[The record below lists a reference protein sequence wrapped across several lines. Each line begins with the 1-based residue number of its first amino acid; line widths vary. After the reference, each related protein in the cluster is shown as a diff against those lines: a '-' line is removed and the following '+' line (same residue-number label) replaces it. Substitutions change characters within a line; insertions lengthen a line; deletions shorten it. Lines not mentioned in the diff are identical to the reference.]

1 MKIHDEYMS
10 FLTTYRESH
19 GNDTCV
25 LMQVGSFFEVYDF
38 RDTTGEFVGNGTHVS
53 RMTNLKFVEK
63 KKGTSIHNTPIMMCG
78 FKDTQVDKYISCLL
92 HYDWTIVLVRQDQ
105 ENPKERNVTN
115 VYTNA
120 TYVVPDTPA
129 VCESSNEM
137 QEFEEN
143 SHYVLTGTSH
153 ENTSS
158 NILLYVYI
166 DESHGYPLSAK
177 EFHYTTSYVITNVF
191 EGTIRVFQETTKCR
205 PEHFVPN
212 ALSLILIES
221 LPKTMYVDVK
231 TNSEDRYTT
240 IITQGFPVESQKRG
254 VFHQKRQYQHNHS
267 KIETYLMLAYTSN
280 LHSVEDSIQL
290 AYYPDISYG
299 LSETIRYIY
308 EARKDLVNYLQIPV
322 WWKHDDVHYTRV
334 LTRAFEQIN
343 MFSSSHHTQ
352 ANPSSTTS
360 VIKLLDKT
368 VTPMGKKEHYER
380 MTHVTYHEETL
391 KQRYNDISTML
402 HAKSGI
408 ISVIRNTWTHMHSF
422 LRIWR
427 SFQQPIVTWSDY
439 LRWIRDISRLSH
451 CVELLCKTDQIMK
464 EQDITFESCASLDHT
479 DSRESAD
486 NFLSTIQSSFNTETR
501 AWSADR
507 YTELDKL
514 HKTRKYMI
522 QHMQNFAS
530 FCSTSIAKENSV
542 KCEMV
547 QGYYEIVTTKH
558 KFSQLRQKKDTWM
571 PPDDAN
577 CTPIELST
585 LVFHGMKGRGQNNGT
600 ISHVWIT
607 HMSEH
612 ISSLTQ
618 EIDRKTLELAT
629 SLQSSLIT
637 IAGTHISI
645 WEGWM
650 AAIDWIQSAA
660 TCVTTYGLSMPTI
673 QSYSPNE
680 GSCIDAKGLRHLLVE
695 AISPH
700 IPYIPN
706 DVSMNHTTK
715 GILLTG
721 TNACGKSCLIKSIG
735 IAVCMAQCG
744 MFVPATSFT
753 FTPFDSIFTRISGE
767 DDIYS
772 GSSTFMIETREL
784 RYILT
789 HATPRSL
796 ILGDEICKGTETRSA
811 ISIIAS
817 CIDEWFRQGALFFVA
832 THFHELFYCPSIL
845 EYRVAKSL
853 HVCHLSVRFDEEND
867 VLVYERVL
875 KDGPGSGCYGIE
887 VCKAMGMT
895 NSFIQRALSYRTE
908 LAKDNE
914 QSLAPSRYNSSVFLG
929 MCARCELRPAE
940 HTHHIHEQHD
950 KDTFEAVNSG
960 TIHRASNLV
969 GLCEDCHHKVHH
981 DPTVR
986 IQGRHQTSRGVRLT
1000 FSSP

>member
-1 MKIHDEYMS
+1 MS
-10 FLTTYRESH
+10 FLTTHRESH
-19 GNDTCV
+19 GENTCV
-25 LMQVGSFFEVYDF
+25 LMQVGTFFEVYDF
-38 RDTTGEFVGNGTHVS
+38 RDATGQYVGNGAHVS
-53 RMTNLKFVEK
+53 RLTNLKFVQK
-63 KKGTSIHNTPIMMCG
+63 KKCMSQHNTHVMMCG

-105 ENPKERNVTN
+105 ENPKERTVTN

-129 VCESSNEM
+129 IYASSNDI
-137 QEFEEN
+137 QQIDEN
-143 SHYVLTGTSH
+143 NHSVLATTSH
-153 ENTSS
+153 EYNSS
-158 NILLYVYI
+158 NTLLYVYI

-177 EFHYTTSYVITNVF
+177 EFHYTTSYVVTNVF

-221 LPKTMYVDVK
+221 PPKTMYVDIK

-240 IITQGFPVESQKRG
+240 IVSQGFPVESQKRG
-254 VFHQKRQYQHNHS
+254 VFHQKRQYQHNHA

-343 MFSSSHHTQ
+343 MF
-352 ANPSSTTS
+352 PSSRRTQTNTSPTSS
-360 VIKLLDKT
+360 VIQLLDKT

-380 MTHVTYHEETL
+380 MTHVTYHEKTL
-391 KQRYNDISTML
+391 KQRYNDIATML
-402 HAKSGI
+402 HTKNEFV
-408 ISVIRNTWTHMHSF
+408 SVIRNTWAHAHSL
-422 LRIWR
+422 LRTWR

-439 LRWIRDISRLSH
+439 IRWIRDISHLSH
-451 CVELLCKTDQIMK
+451 SVQLICDADQIMK
-464 EQDITFESCASLDHT
+464 EKNITFESCASLDDT
-479 DSRESAD
+479 DSRESAN
-486 NFLSTIQSSFNTETR
+486 NFLSTIQSSFNIETKI
-501 AWSADR
+501 WSVER
-507 YTELDKL
+507 YTELDNL
-514 HKTRKYMI
+514 RKTREHMI

-530 FCSTSIAKENSV
+530 FCSTSIAKDNCV

-558 KFSQLRQKKDTWM
+558 KFSQLRQKKDTWV
-571 PPDDAN
+571 PPNDSN
-577 CTPIELST
+577 CTTIDLST

-600 ISHVWIT
+600 VSHAWIT

-618 EIDRKTLELAT
+618 EIDRRTLELAT
-629 SLQSSLIT
+629 SLQTSLI
-637 IAGTHISI
+637 ASVGTHISI
-645 WEGWM
+645 WEDWM
-650 AAIDWIQSAA
+650 AGIDWIQSAA
-660 TCVTTYGLSMPTI
+660 NCVTTYGLSMPTI
-673 QSYSPNE
+673 ESYSSST
-680 GSCIDAKGLRHLLVE
+680 GSCIEAKGLRHILVE

-700 IPYIPN
+700 IPYVPN
-706 DVSMNHTTK
+706 DITMNEETK

-744 MFVPATSFT
+744 MFVPAKSFC

-817 CIDEWFRQGALFFVA
+817 CIDDWFRQGALFFIA
-832 THFHELFYCPSIL
+832 THFHELFYCPSIIK
-845 EYRVAKSL
+845 YRISNAL
-853 HVCHLSVRFDEEND
+853 YVCHLAVRFDEEND
-867 VLVYERVL
+867 LLVYERIL
-875 KDGPGSGCYGIE
+875 QDGPGSGCYGIE

-895 NSFIQRALSYRTE
+895 TSFIQRALSYRSE
-908 LAKDNE
+908 LGKDTE
-914 QSLAPSRYNSSVFLG
+914 QSLAPSRYNASVFLG
-929 MCARCELRPAE
+929 MCERCKVVPAQ
-940 HTHHIHEQHD
+940 HTHHIHEQHE
-950 KDTFEAVNSG
+950 KESFESVNSG
-960 TIHRASNLV
+960 TIHRASNLT
-969 GLCEDCHHKVHH
+969 GLCADCHHKVHH
-981 DPTVR
+981 DPNVS